1 MRLVERRIVDRRR
14 VYSGRKIADNARG
27 GPMSTHD
34 KRSRDE
40 MQERRSP
47 TAEPEVSD
55 SGLDLDRDG
64 IVGAVDG
71 SARDSAEATSSD
83 PVTSAA
89 RGREEARPGNA
100 AGLSPDDP
108 DDGEARKRAYRD
120 GATLVS
126 RID

>member
-1 MRLVERRIVDRRR
+1 
-14 VYSGRKIADNARG
+14 
-27 GPMSTHD
+27 MSTQD
-34 KRSRDE
+34 KRAHDNQSQDRP
-40 MQERRSP
+40 ST

-55 SGLDLDRDG
+55 SGLDRDRNG
-64 IVGAVDG
+64 IVGAVD
-71 SARDSAEATSSD
+71 SAPRDADEATSSD
-83 PVTSAA
+83 PVTSTP
-89 RGREEARPGNA
+89 RGREEARPGSA

>member
-1 MRLVERRIVDRRR
+1 
-14 VYSGRKIADNARG
+14 
-27 GPMSTHD
+27 MSTKD
-34 KRSRDE
+34 KRADDKQP
-40 MQERRSP
+40 QERPST

-55 SGLDLDRDG
+55 SGLDRDRDG
-64 IVGAVDG
+64 IIGAVD
-71 SARDSAEATSSD
+71 SAPRDSDEATSSD

-89 RGREEARPGNA
+89 RGREEARPGSA

>member
-1 MRLVERRIVDRRR
+1 
-14 VYSGRKIADNARG
+14 
-27 GPMSTHD
+27 MST
-34 KRSRDE
+34 RENRDPGDHT
-40 MQERRSP
+40 QNRPST

-55 SGLDLDRDG
+55 SGLDIDRDG
-64 IVGAVDG
+64 IIGAVD
-71 SARDSAEATSSD
+71 SAPRSSDEATSSD
-83 PVTSAA
+83 PVTSTP
-89 RGREEARPGNA
+89 RGREETRPGTA

>member
-1 MRLVERRIVDRRR
+1 
-14 VYSGRKIADNARG
+14 
-27 GPMSTHD
+27 MSTKD
-34 KRSRDE
+34 KRAQDDQSQDRP
-40 MQERRSP
+40 ST

-55 SGLDLDRDG
+55 SGLDRERGG
-64 IVGAVDG
+64 IVGAVD
-71 SARDSAEATSSD
+71 SAPRDSDEATSSD
-83 PVTSAA
+83 PVTSTPG
-89 RGREEARPGNA
+89 GREEARPGSA